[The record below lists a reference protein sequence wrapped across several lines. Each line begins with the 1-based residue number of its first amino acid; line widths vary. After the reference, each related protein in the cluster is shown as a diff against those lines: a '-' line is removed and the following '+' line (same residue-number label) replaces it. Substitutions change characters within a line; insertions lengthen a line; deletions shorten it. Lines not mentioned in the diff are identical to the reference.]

1 MAACAWLAATDAVLE
16 LDDSLDVDADD
27 ELELDDLEEALAF
40 DDDCLV
46 LTLTPT
52 SAWWW
57 VGRKKTIAK
66 ANKRAGRVNAKIR

>member
-1 MAACAWLAATDAVLE
+1 VLE

-52 SAWWW
+52 SA
-57 VGRKKTIAK
+57 
-66 ANKRAGRVNAKIR
+66 

>member
-1 MAACAWLAATDAVLE
+1 VPACVCLAATDAVLE
-16 LDDSLDVDADD
+16 LDDSLDLDADD

-52 SAWWW
+52 SA
-57 VGRKKTIAK
+57 
-66 ANKRAGRVNAKIR
+66 

>member
-1 MAACAWLAATDAVLE
+1 MSVLE

-52 SAWWW
+52 SA
-57 VGRKKTIAK
+57 
-66 ANKRAGRVNAKIR
+66 

>member
-16 LDDSLDVDADD
+16 LDDSLDLDADD

-52 SAWWW
+52 SA
-57 VGRKKTIAK
+57 
-66 ANKRAGRVNAKIR
+66 

>member
-16 LDDSLDVDADD
+16 LDDSLDLDADD

-40 DDDCLV
+40 DDDCLM

-52 SAWWW
+52 SA
-57 VGRKKTIAK
+57 
-66 ANKRAGRVNAKIR
+66 

>member
-1 MAACAWLAATDAVLE
+1 MAVCAWLAATDAVLE
-16 LDDSLDVDADD
+16 LDNSLDVDVDDD

-52 SAWWW
+52 SA
-57 VGRKKTIAK
+57 
-66 ANKRAGRVNAKIR
+66 

>member
-1 MAACAWLAATDAVLE
+1 MAACTCLAATDAVLE

-52 SAWWW
+52 SA
-57 VGRKKTIAK
+57 
-66 ANKRAGRVNAKIR
+66 

>member
-1 MAACAWLAATDAVLE
+1 MLE
-16 LDDSLDVDADD
+16 PDDSLDVDADD

-52 SAWWW
+52 SA
-57 VGRKKTIAK
+57 
-66 ANKRAGRVNAKIR
+66 